1 MLRLTSFVWGFGFL
15 VIGLVFLVVFVF
27 FFPREAILFMPCF
40 YTVWKLGECARAV
53 AVYGSE
59 LACLY

>member
-1 MLRLTSFVWGFGFL
+1 MLRPRSFIWGFGFL
-15 VIGLVFLVVFVF
+15 VIGF
-27 FFPREAILFMPCF
+27 FSPREAVLFMPCF
-40 YTVWKLGECARAV
+40 YTVWKHGECARTV